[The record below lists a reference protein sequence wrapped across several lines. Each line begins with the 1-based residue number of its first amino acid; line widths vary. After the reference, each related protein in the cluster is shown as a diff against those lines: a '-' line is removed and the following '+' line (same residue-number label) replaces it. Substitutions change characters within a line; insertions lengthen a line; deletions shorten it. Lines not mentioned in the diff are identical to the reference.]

1 MEANDDMDINLHDAT
16 CPLILL
22 ESDGYFWGKDGDS
35 QMKHGRTEQWLTE
48 FLFLWSFIYWSGFM
62 EFVLAYKQVCQNIQ
76 NVPHASKPFFE
87 VTMYAIFLLFF

>member
-35 QMKHGRTEQWLTE
+35 QMKHGRTEQ
-48 FLFLWSFIYWSGFM
+48 
-62 EFVLAYKQVCQNIQ
+62 
-76 NVPHASKPFFE
+76 
-87 VTMYAIFLLFF
+87 